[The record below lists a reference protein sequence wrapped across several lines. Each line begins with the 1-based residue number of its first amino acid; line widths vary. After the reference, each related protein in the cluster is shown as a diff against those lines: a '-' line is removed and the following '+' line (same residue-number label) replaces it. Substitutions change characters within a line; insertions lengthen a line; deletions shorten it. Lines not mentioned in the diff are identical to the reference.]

1 MLVTRSEHSLSPSI
15 SRHNPVRTPIV
26 IVLGMHRSGT
36 SLCSQVLSLL
46 GLDMADDVG
55 RHPNN
60 QAGHWERWE
69 IVEFHDRVLRR
80 LGRDYWSGTHDF
92 PLPSGWWAQ
101 PEVRAIQREL
111 EDFIRTRMRPGHPF
125 GFKDPRT
132 ARLLPL
138 WTPIFRALNLDP
150 RFVFCVRSPSQ
161 VARSLNDRDGLPLAT
176 GEYRWAVYNADCWRN
191 LRTEPCTI
199 VYDSWFTNPDQTL
212 DRLLAFLSDLVDV
225 DRASI
230 VQALE
235 TRIDR
240 SLRHDGPA
248 PKSAQQPALRYFY
261 ELLSRPEKTSATH
274 AAIARFVEQ
283 FTAFQQILPFE
294 GRVKAAEEHEAAQTA
309 RGERIRAF
317 GAEQEQQAAELD
329 VLRTS
334 LDQARMEAQTAR
346 QESESWRAQHA
357 AAEQARH
364 EAVGEAERHA
374 RDAEAARRDSASW
387 RAQLDAAVLARDEAV
402 AEAERHA
409 RAAEAARRDSASW
422 RVQLDAAVQAR
433 DEAVAEAERRA
444 RDAEAARRDSESWRA
459 QHGAAVLARHEA
471 LAEAARHAR
480 DAEALRRDSESWRAQ
495 HAAAEQA
502 RHEAVVE
509 AERHARDA
517 EAARRDY
524 EAQGIRY
531 AAAISEAEA
540 EIRRHRDAHASLH
553 QWAAAFQ
560 NGIASSWSW
569 RLTRPLRRV
578 GFARAILPPQPDHI
592 DS

>member
-1 MLVTRSEHSLSPSI
+1 M
-15 SRHNPVRTPIV
+15 

-55 RHPNN
+55 QHPNN

-69 IVEFHDRVLRR
+69 IVEFHDRVLRL

-101 PEVRAIQREL
+101 PAVRAIQREL

-199 VYDSWFTNPDQTL
+199 VYDAWFTDPDRTL
-212 DRLLAFLSDLVDV
+212 DRLLAFLSDVVDV

-230 VQALE
+230 AQSLE

-240 SLRHDGPA
+240 SLRHDGLT
-248 PKSAQQPALRYFY
+248 PKSTQQPALRYFY
-261 ELLSRPEKTSATH
+261 ELLSQSEKTSATH

-294 GRVKAAEEHEAAQTA
+294 GRVKAAEDHRSAQTA
-309 RGERIRAF
+309 GGERIRAL
-317 GAEQEQQAAELD
+317 GTEREQQAAELD

-334 LDQARMEAQTAR
+334 LDQARIEVQTAR
-346 QESESWRAQHA
+346 QESESWRAQHDA
-357 AAEQARH
+357 AVQARD
-364 EAVGEAERHA
+364 EAVAEAERHA
-374 RDAEAARRDSASW
+374 RDAEAARRDSESW
-387 RAQLDAAVLARDEAV
+387 RAQ
-402 AEAERHA
+402 H
-409 RAAEAARRDSASW
+409 
-422 RVQLDAAVQAR
+422 DAAVQAR
-433 DEAVAEAERRA
+433 DEAVAEAERHA
-444 RDAEAARRDSESWRA
+444 RETEAARRDSESWRA

-471 LAEAARHAR
+471 IAEAARHAR
-480 DAEALRRDSESWRAQ
+480 DAQALRRDSESRRAQ
-495 HAAAEQA
+495 RDAAVQA
-502 RHEAVVE
+502 RDEAVAE

-517 EAARRDY
+517 DAARRDL
-524 EAQGIRY
+524 EAQGMRY
-531 AAAISEAEA
+531 AAAIAEAEA
-540 EIRRHRDAHASLH
+540 EIRRHRDAHAGLH

-578 GFARAILPPQPDHI
+578 GFARAILPPHPDHI

>member
-36 SLCSQVLSLL
+36 SLCSQVLSLV

-55 RHPNN
+55 QHPNN

-69 IVEFHDRVLRR
+69 IVEFHDRVLRL

-111 EDFIRTRMRPGHPF
+111 EDFLRTRMRPGHPF

-191 LRTEPCTI
+191 LRAEPCTI
-199 VYDSWFTNPDQTL
+199 VYDSWFTDPDQTL
-212 DRLLAFLSDLVDV
+212 DRLLAFLSDVVDV

-230 VQALE
+230 AQALE

-240 SLRHDGPA
+240 SLRHDGLTS
-248 PKSAQQPALRYFY
+248 KGAQQPALRYFY
-261 ELLSRPEKTSATH
+261 ELLSRPEKTSATQ
-274 AAIARFVEQ
+274 ADIARFVEQ

-294 GRVKAAEEHEAAQTA
+294 GQVKTAE
-309 RGERIRAF
+309 ERIRAL
-317 GAEQEQQAAELD
+317 GAEQEQQPAELD
-329 VLRTS
+329 DLRTS
-334 LDQARMEAQTAR
+334 LDRARMEAQSAR
-346 QESESWRAQHA
+346 QESESWRAQHDA
-357 AAEQARH
+357 AVQARDVAVAEAERHARDADAVRQESESWRAQLDAAVQARH
-364 EAVGEAERHA
+364 EAVAEAERHA
-374 RDAEAARRDSASW
+374 RDAEALRQASESW
-387 RAQLDAAVLARDEAV
+387 RA
-402 AEAERHA
+402 
-409 RAAEAARRDSASW
+409 
-422 RVQLDAAVQAR
+422 QLDAAVQAR
-433 DEAVAEAERRA
+433 DEAVAEADRRA
-444 RDAEAARRDSESWRA
+444 RDADAARRDSESWRA

-471 LAEAARHAR
+471 IAEAARHAR
-480 DAEALRRDSESWRAQ
+480 DAEALRRDSGSWRAQ
-495 HAAAEQA
+495 LDAAVQA
-502 RHEAVVE
+502 RDQAVAE
-509 AERHARDA
+509 AERHASDA

-524 EAQGIRY
+524 EAQGIRH
-531 AAAISEAEA
+531 AAAIAEAEA
-540 EIRRHRDAHASLH
+540 EIRRHRDAHAGLH

-578 GFARAILPPQPDHI
+578 GFARAILPPHPDHI
-592 DS
+592 DP

>member
-1 MLVTRSEHSLSPSI
+1 M
-15 SRHNPVRTPIV
+15 

-55 RHPNN
+55 QHPNN

-69 IVEFHDRVLRR
+69 IVEFHDRVLRL

-199 VYDSWFTNPDQTL
+199 VYDAWFTDPDRTL
-212 DRLLAFLSDLVDV
+212 DRLLAFLSDVVDV

-230 VQALE
+230 AQSLE

-240 SLRHDGPA
+240 SLRHDGLT

-261 ELLSRPEKTSATH
+261 ELLSQSEKTSATH

-294 GRVKAAEEHEAAQTA
+294 GRVKAAEDHESAQTA
-309 RGERIRAF
+309 GGERIRAV
-317 GAEQEQQAAELD
+317 GTEREQQAAELD

-334 LDQARMEAQTAR
+334 LDQARIEFQTAR
-346 QESESWRAQHA
+346 QESESWGAQHDA
-357 AAEQARH
+357 AVQAQQEAVQARD
-364 EAVGEAERHA
+364 EAVAEAERHA
-374 RDAEAARRDSASW
+374 RDAEAARRDSESW
-387 RAQLDAAVLARDEAV
+387 RAQHDAAVQTRDEAV

-409 RAAEAARRDSASW
+409 RET
-422 RVQLDAAVQAR
+422 
-433 DEAVAEAERRA
+433 
-444 RDAEAARRDSESWRA
+444 EAARRDSESWRA

-471 LAEAARHAR
+471 VAEAARHAR
-480 DAEALRRDSESWRAQ
+480 DAQALRRDSESWRAQ
-495 HAAAEQA
+495 LDAAVQA
-502 RHEAVVE
+502 RDEAVAE

-517 EAARRDY
+517 DAARRDL
-524 EAQGIRY
+524 EAQGMRY
-531 AAAISEAEA
+531 AAAIAEAEA
-540 EIRRHRDAHASLH
+540 EIRRHRDAHAGLH

-578 GFARAILPPQPDHI
+578 GFARAILPPHPDHI